1 MELRKGD
8 IVNKK
13 SFLEKGLFAREEY
26 EGLLVSSDTVQQC
39 YNLGVQLDEDRIL
52 VVDQVQEGNV
62 EEKVRSWSG
71 KIQEIQKA
79 YDSGNDL
86 QNYIK

>member
-8 IVNKK
+8 IVNKNI
-13 SFLEKGLFAREEY
+13 FLEKGLFAREEY
-26 EGLLVSSDTVQQC
+26 EGLLVSSDTAQRC
-39 YNLGVQLDEDRIL
+39 YNLGVQLDEDRIFI
-52 VVDQVQEGNV
+52 VDQVQEGNV

-71 KIQEIQKA
+71 KIQEIQRA
-79 YDSGNDL
+79 YGSGNDL

>member
-1 MELRKGD
+1 MEIRKGD

-26 EGLLVSSDTVQQC
+26 EGLLVSSDTAQRC
-39 YNLGVQLDEDRIL
+39 YNLGVQLDEDRIFI
-52 VVDQVQEGNV
+52 VDQVQEGNV

-71 KIQEIQKA
+71 KIQEIQRA
-79 YDSGNDL
+79 YGSGNDL

>member
-8 IVNKK
+8 IVDKK

-26 EGLLVSSDTVQQC
+26 EGLLVSSDQGQQC
-39 YNLGVQLDEDRIL
+39 YNLGVQLDNGRIL

-71 KIQEIQKA
+71 KIQEIQRA
-79 YDSGNDL
+79 YGSGNDL
-86 QNYIK
+86 QN

>member
-8 IVNKK
+8 IVNKNI
-13 SFLEKGLFAREEY
+13 FLEKGLFAREEY
-26 EGLLVSSDTVQQC
+26 EGLLVSSDTAQRC
-39 YNLGVQLDEDRIL
+39 YNLGVQLGEDRIL